1 MRPVSRFFPILDWG
15 RRYNRHLAASDFVAA
30 VIVSIMLVPQS
41 LAYAMLAGL
50 PPQVGL
56 YASILP
62 LVAYAVFG
70 SSATLAVGPVA
81 LISLMTASIIGAAHL
96 PAGISP
102 VLAAMTLAVI
112 SAIMLLAMGLF
123 RLGFIANFLSHPVI
137 SGFVSASGVLIAV
150 GQLRHVLGLPKTDG
164 NLAEILAS
172 LLSHISNINGPTV
185 ILGFGSLGFLFW
197 VRKGL
202 PALLQRLGLGGMW
215 ATFIVRAGP
224 VLAVIITTLAS
235 WYFNLASDGVKI
247 VGTIP
252 QGFPAFAMPSFN
264 LELWHQLAL
273 PALLISVIGFVET
286 VSVAQTLA
294 AKRRQRIRPDQEL
307 IALGMA
313 NLGAGFA
320 GGLPVTGGFAR
331 SMVNFDAG
339 AQTPA
344 AGLMTAIGIAAA
356 TLFLTP
362 VLYYLPQATL
372 AATIIVA
379 VLTLVDVKT
388 IIHIF
393 RYSRADFA
401 AMMVTIG
408 FTLFWGIEPGIVSGV
423 VLSLM
428 LYLHRTSRPHI
439 AVVGQVPGT
448 EHFRNV
454 LRHDVATGTSVLTV
468 RPDES
473 LYFANCRFL
482 EDRIYALIAENQA
495 VRHVVLMC
503 SAINEIDS
511 SGLESLH
518 EINAR
523 LRDSGV
529 SFNLSE
535 VKGPVMDR
543 LGPSG
548 FVAELT
554 GKVFLSQYDA
564 LSTLDPSALTPCRI
578 A

>member
-1 MRPVSRFFPILDWG
+1 MRPLSRFFPILDWG
-15 RRYNRHLAASDFVAA
+15 RRYNRQLAANDLVAA

-50 PPQVGL
+50 PPEVGL

-62 LVAYAVFG
+62 LVAYAIFG
-70 SSATLAVGPVA
+70 TSATLAVGPVA
-81 LISLMTASIIGAAHL
+81 LISLMTASIIGALHL
-96 PAGISP
+96 PAGVSP
-102 VLAAMTLAVI
+102 VLAAMTLAII
-112 SAIMLLAMGLF
+112 SAAILLAMGLF

-137 SGFVSASGVLIAV
+137 SGFVSASGLLIAV
-150 GQLRHVLGLPKTDG
+150 GQVRHLLGLPKTDG
-164 NLAEILAS
+164 NLAEILAG
-172 LLSHISNINGPTV
+172 LMSHIGSINLLTAV
-185 ILGFGSLGFLFW
+185 LGLGCLGFLFW
-197 VRKGL
+197 VRSGL
-202 PALLQRLGLGGMW
+202 PAILRRVGLTGVW
-215 ATFIVRAGP
+215 ATFVVRAGP

-235 WYFNLASDGVKI
+235 WYFDLAADGVKI

-252 QGFPAFAMPSFN
+252 QGFPAFSLPSFDPD
-264 LELWHQLAL
+264 LWRQLAL

-286 VSVAQTLA
+286 ISVAQTLA

-313 NLGAGFA
+313 NLGASVA

-344 AGLMTAIGIAAA
+344 AGLMTAVGIAGA

-362 VLYYLPQATL
+362 ILYYLPQATL

-388 IIHIF
+388 FIHIWH
-393 RYSRADFA
+393 YSRADFG
-401 AMMVTIG
+401 AMMVTVAL
-408 FTLFWGIEPGIVSGV
+408 TLFWGIEPGIVGGV
-423 VLSLM
+423 AVSLM

-482 EDRIYALIAENQA
+482 EDRIYALIAENGSLK
-495 VRHVVLMC
+495 HVVLMC
-503 SAINEIDS
+503 SAINEIDA
-511 SGLESLH
+511 SGLESLR

-523 LRDSGV
+523 LRDAGV
-529 SFNLSE
+529 TFHLSE

-543 LGPSG
+543 LLPSG
-548 FVAELT
+548 FVSELA
-554 GKVFLSQYDA
+554 GQVFLSQYDA
-564 LSTLDPSALTPCRI
+564 LQALDPSALTPCRI

>member
-1 MRPVSRFFPILDWG
+1 MRPLSRFFPILDWG
-15 RRYNRHLAASDFVAA
+15 RRYNRQLAANDFVAA

-50 PPQVGL
+50 PPEVGL

-70 SSATLAVGPVA
+70 TSATLAVGPVA

-96 PAGISP
+96 PSGISP

-112 SAIMLLAMGLF
+112 SGIILLAMGLF

-150 GQLRHVLGLPKTDG
+150 GQVRHLLGVPKTEG
-164 NLAEILAS
+164 NLAEILAA
-172 LLSHISNINGPTV
+172 LLSHLPDINIPTV
-185 ILGFGSLGFLFW
+185 ILGFGCLGFLFW
-197 VRKGL
+197 VRRGL
-202 PALLQRLGLGGMW
+202 PAILHRVGLVGMW

-235 WYFNLASDGVKI
+235 WYFDLASHGVKI

-264 LELWHQLAL
+264 LQLWHQLAL

-379 VLTLVDVKT
+379 VLTLVDVT
-388 IIHIF
+388 AIIHIF

-401 AMMVTIG
+401 AMMVTIAL
-408 FTLFWGIEPGIVSGV
+408 TLFWGIEPGIVSGV
-423 VLSLM
+423 VVSLM

-473 LYFANCRFL
+473 LYFANCRYL
-482 EDRIYALIAENQA
+482 EDRIYALIAENPALQ
-495 VRHVVLMC
+495 HVVLMC

-543 LGPSG
+543 LDPSG
-548 FVAELT
+548 FVTELT
-554 GKVFLSQYDA
+554 GRVFLSQYDA
-564 LSTLDPSALTPCRI
+564 LATLDPSALTPCRI